1 MTWMSGAARS
11 ALFLLVC
18 VVSLAHVAAST
29 RSMTVRSVGAGI
41 YEVAV
46 GVSTDAVYVAST
58 DPSARR
64 IFVLDPKTLRERT
77 SFDTDGRPVFGL
89 AFNDRTRVL
98 YGTSTTTGTVVAIDG
113 VSGRTIAT
121 IGKPGEPGAHVF
133 RALVDQAANRVYVSI
148 PEPASRIWVIDGAT
162 HTIAHE
168 ITNVGGRS
176 TGLALDSARNRLFT
190 CSIASGEIIEID
202 LGTRQV
208 ARRFAS
214 GGAGTTHLEYD
225 AATGRLYASHQRSG
239 TVTVLDVES
248 GKVLQTIATGDGTL
262 GLALDVARQRLYATN
277 RGAETVSV
285 IDTRTLKVVE
295 TRTGGTRPNTVAID
309 PRTGDAYVTF
319 KSREGSP
326 DRVGRIAPD

>member
-1 MTWMSGAARS
+1 MTRLAGAAR
-11 ALFLLVC
+11 AAILVLAC
-18 VVSLAHVAAST
+18 VVSYAHTAAST
-29 RSMTVRSVGAGI
+29 RSMTLRSVGAGI
-41 YEVAV
+41 YEVVV
-46 GVSTDAVYVAST
+46 GMSTDAVYVAST
-58 DPSARR
+58 EPSARR

-77 SFDTDGRPVFGL
+77 SLDTDGRPVFGL

-98 YGTSTTTGTVVAIDG
+98 YGTSTTTGTVVAIDA

-121 IGKPGEPGAHVF
+121 IGKAGDPGAHVF
-133 RALVDQAANRVYVSI
+133 RALVDPVANRVYVSI

-176 TGLALDSARNRLFT
+176 TGLALDTRRNRLFT
-190 CSIASGEIIEID
+190 CSIASSEIIEID
-202 LGTRQV
+202 LATRQV
-208 ARRFAS
+208 VRRFAS

-225 AATGRLYASHQRSG
+225 GAADRLYASHQRSG
-239 TVTVLDVES
+239 TVTALDVAS
-248 GKVLQTIATGDGTL
+248 GKVVETIATGDGAL
-262 GLALDVARQRLYATN
+262 GLALDTARQRLYVTN

-285 IDTRTLKVVE
+285 IDTRTLTVIE
-295 TRTGGTRPNTVAID
+295 TRTGGTRPNTVAVD
-309 PRTGDAYVTF
+309 PRTGVAYVTF